1 MKASDF
7 FRSLHNFFDEKRFVV
22 LTISLISALF
32 LIVLFLSKGFTGG
45 SETIWN
51 FNFARFAFTQ
61 PQIFFNGL
69 SKPLFTAL
77 SSPFTLA
84 GIKGLQIF
92 NIIVGIVAGYFSY
105 LVARELKMKQPIL
118 AAILCCFTP
127 IFAYNMFSGYAE
139 ILFALATIII
149 TYLYIKDKYY
159 VASIILS
166 FLPLIRFEGIFL
178 IPIYAIFV
186 IYKKQYRSILL
197 MFLGILVYYII
208 GFFIKHDFL
217 WILNQLP
224 HKGEIGIYGKGS
236 FFQFVKRSPG
246 FFGIPNEIFY
256 VTGLVAGITLFLR
269 DKKELSRE
277 FLLVFLPFITYFFVH
292 SFMWWS
298 GIGNS
303 QGSNRYMA
311 AIVPLMAVMSTRGLT
326 LFSLMFEIIFKR
338 NWARTSAL
346 YIGIISVIHI
356 PFAVQNY
363 PIHVDSYNKIVE
375 QASDWVKQ
383 NGYEKNT
390 VYFMDA
396 NFPYKLGKGPFE
408 KPFTS
413 ILNIQKPI
421 KEIEKGSIIIY
432 DEKYFPTNKILFD
445 SLIQNHNFKLIK
457 VFEPESNFKFYGRDY
472 RIAIFESIE
481 PDSSI
486 LNQNRMVAYGSKD
499 EFKSLV
505 SYDFDRNYFKPDSSF
520 IYLDDKND
528 TKCLKVDSLREK
540 YLYREF
546 DLSTI
551 SFDKPLELYLTL
563 KINYQNNLNQ
573 PLLFVTEV
581 NKNNNQTFYK
591 EITLSTT
598 DTTLNAWSSLNYRY
612 KLPDE
617 ISFSGTLKLYFLNR
631 SKKGYLIDDYQIG
644 YCYKRQ

>member
-22 LTISLISALF
+22 FTFTFISLLF
-32 LIVLFLSKGFTGG
+32 LVVLFLSNGFTGG
-45 SETIWN
+45 SETAWN
-51 FNFARFAFTQ
+51 FSFARYAFIH

-69 SKPLFTAL
+69 TKPLFAL
-77 SSPFTLA
+77 ISSPFTLF

-105 LVARELKMKQPIL
+105 LVAKELKMKQPIL
-118 AAILCCFTP
+118 AVILCCFTP

-139 ILFALATIII
+139 ILFALTTIII
-149 TYLYIKDKYY
+149 TYLFIKDKYFL
-159 VASIILS
+159 ASIILS

-178 IPIYAIFV
+178 IPVYAIFL
-186 IYKKQYRSILL
+186 IYKKHYKSILL
-197 MFLGILVYYII
+197 MFSGIFVYYII
-208 GFFIKHDFL
+208 GFFINNDFL
-217 WILNQLP
+217 WILNQFP
-224 HKGEIGIYGKGS
+224 HKGEFGVFGKGS
-236 FFQFVKRSPG
+236 FLQFVKRSPG

-256 VTGLVAGITLFLR
+256 VTGLFAGITLFLR

-292 SFMWWS
+292 SFMWWT

-356 PFAVQNY
+356 PFVVQNY
-363 PIHVDSYNKIVE
+363 PIHIDSYNKLVQ
-375 QASDWVKQ
+375 QASDWFKQ
-383 NGYEKNT
+383 NGSEMNK

-396 NFPYKLGKGPFE
+396 SLPNKLGKSPFE
-408 KPFTS
+408 KPFSS
-413 ILNIQKPI
+413 ILNNKKSI
-421 KEIEKGSIIIY
+421 EGIEKGSIIIY

-445 SLIQNHNFKLIK
+445 SLIQNHNFKLLK
-457 VFEPESNFKFYGRDY
+457 VFEPEKNFKFYGRDY
-472 RIAIFESIE
+472 RIAIFESIV
-481 PDSSI
+481 PDSSV

-505 SYDFDRNYFKPDSSF
+505 SYDFDHNYYQPDSSF

-528 TKCLKVDSLREK
+528 TKCLKIDSLRDK

-551 SFDKPLELYLTL
+551 SFDKPLELFLTF
-563 KINYQNNLNQ
+563 KINHLNNFKQ
-573 PLLFVTEV
+573 QLLFVTV
-581 NKNNNQTFYK
+581 VDKNNTQIYYNAL
-591 EITLSTT
+591 ELSIK
-598 DTTLNAWSSLNYRY
+598 DTTLNTWSSLNYRY
-612 KLPDE
+612 KLPE
-617 ISFSGTLKLYFLNR
+617 EVSFKGTLKLYFLNKNR
-631 SKKGYLIDDYQIG
+631 GTYLIDDYQIG